1 MPDEE
6 TDTKDV
12 DDDSEGSSDSDNR
25 AESEDRPRKGKKRKQ
40 ELTEDE
46 KKAERRAAN
55 RRSAFQS
62 RQRRKVLIEDLQKT
76 VSDLSKEN
84 SSLRSENEALR
95 LQLDA
100 SVRENRAY
108 RLQQQLSAGNPGGG
122 GYPGGAAALMAQTGL
137 TQAQLLGAQGL
148 GLPNSGGGADQLLS
162 TRLAIAA
169 ASGLTDINSV
179 HRMQG
184 LGGHGGLSGGGMND
198 PLQRVNLGLRGN
210 LGGLDQ
216 GVQGGVNHLL
226 RRAEDRS
233 RGRDKAQDSD

>member
-12 DDDSEGSSDSDNR
+12 DDDSEGSSDSENR
-25 AESEDRPRKGKKRKQ
+25 ADSEERPRKGKKRKQ

-108 RLQQQLSAGNPGGG
+108 RLQQQLSAGNPGAG
-122 GYPGGAAALMAQTGL
+122 GYPGAAALMAQTGL

-148 GLPNSGGGADQLLS
+148 MVPNSAAGADQLLS
-162 TRLAIAA
+162 TRLALAA
-169 ASGLTDINSV
+169 A
-179 HRMQG
+179 
-184 LGGHGGLSGGGMND
+184 GGLSDMNHRVQGLSHAGGLGDLND

-216 GVQGGVNHLL
+216 GMQGGVNHLL

-233 RGRDKAQDSD
+233 RARDKAQDSD